1 MGWFEGGGGVRRQWV
16 WHCPITCYAGRMAS
30 RGKVV
35 VGMSGGVDS
44 SVAAALLQREG
55 YEVIGITLR
64 LWPASEDDVR
74 EDRCCGPHALSDA
87 RRVAGLLGIPHRV
100 LDETPVFEREVLEY
114 FSAEYRKGRTPNPCV
129 VCNPRVKF
137 GNLLQTA
144 RAMGAAH
151 LATGHYARVE
161 RTPTGCVLR
170 RAKNLAKDQSYF
182 LHRLSQEQLAGLLLP
197 LGELDKERVRALA
210 HELGLGVHSKKDSQD
225 ICFLPEDDYA
235 AWLKKRLG
243 AGGLHAGEFVS
254 PDGRVLGR
262 HDGIEIFTVG
272 QRKGINVGSSKPLY
286 VLSVDAAKRQ
296 VVVGDD
302 AALWGREFVARDCVW
317 GPGGPVAA
325 ATPAKVQ
332 IRQRHEAAPATL
344 DPRSDGGVRVLFEAP
359 QRAITPGQAAVFYDG
374 DAVLGGGW
382 IA

>member
-1 MGWFEGGGGVRRQWV
+1 M
-16 WHCPITCYAGRMAS
+16 TS

-55 YEVIGITLR
+55 WEVIGVTLR

-74 EDRCCGPHALSDA
+74 EDRCCGPNALSDA

-100 LDETPVFEREVLEY
+100 LDETPVFEREVLGY
-114 FSAEYRKGRTPNPCV
+114 FAEEYRRGRTPNPCV
-129 VCNPRVKF
+129 ACNPRVKF
-137 GNLLQTA
+137 ANLLRTA
-144 RAMGAAH
+144 RAMGAEF

-161 RTPTGCVLR
+161 RTPRGSVLR
-170 RAKNLAKDQSYF
+170 RAANLAKDQSYF
-182 LHRLSQEQLAGLLLP
+182 LHRLTQEQIAGLLLP
-197 LGELDKERVRALA
+197 LGEMDKDQVREIARDLK
-210 HELGLGVHSKKDSQD
+210 LGVHAKGDSQD

-235 AWLKKRLG
+235 SWLKGRLG
-243 AGGLHAGEFVS
+243 PEGLHAGEFVS
-254 PDGRVLGR
+254 PEGKVLGK
-262 HDGIEIFTVG
+262 HGGVELFTVG

-286 VLSVDAAKRQ
+286 VLAVDAASRR

-302 AALWGREFVARDCVW
+302 EALWGRELVARDCVW
-317 GPGGPVAA
+317 GPGGPIGKGTRAR
-325 ATPAKVQ
+325 VQ

-344 DPRSDGGVRVLFEAP
+344 ETVEGGVKATFDAP

>member
-1 MGWFEGGGGVRRQWV
+1 
-16 WHCPITCYAGRMAS
+16 MAS

-55 YEVIGITLR
+55 YEVLGITLR

-100 LDETPVFEREVLEY
+100 LDETPAFEREVLEY
-114 FSAEYRKGRTPNPCV
+114 FSAEYQGGRTPNPCV

-137 GNLLQTA
+137 ENLLQTA
-144 RAMGAAH
+144 RTLGAEH

-161 RTPTGCVLR
+161 RTPRGSVLR

-182 LHRLSQEQLAGLLLP
+182 LHRLTQEQLAGLLLP
-197 LGELDKERVRALA
+197 LGDLDKERVRALA
-210 HELGLGVHSKKDSQD
+210 RELGLGVHAKEDSQD

-254 PDGRVLGR
+254 PNGQVLGR
-262 HDGIEIFTVG
+262 HDGIESFTVG

-286 VLSVDAAKRQ
+286 VLGVDAASRR

-302 AALWGREFVARDCVW
+302 AALWKRELVVRDCAW
-317 GPGGPVAA
+317 GPGGPPERETAVR
-325 ATPAKVQ
+325 VQ

-344 DPRSDGGVRVLFEAP
+344 HPMADGGVRALFDTP